1 MYLRCIYWH
10 GSLVDQLSVARV
22 DTDCLVCK
30 FQVVD
35 PLVYKEFRW
44 LLVIM
49 AMEKYIFSK
58 MCGITF
64 DLTVE
69 LTQMSFE
76 ATALYNQK
84 NRQGNSLPKE
94 TANNLHKL
102 GF

>member
-1 MYLRCIYWH
+1 MTLIVWFVNFK
-10 GSLVDQLSVARV
+10 L
-22 DTDCLVCK
+22 
-30 FQVVD
+30 FE

-44 LLVIM
+44 LLVTM
-49 AMEKYIFSK
+49 AMEKYTFSK
-58 MCGITF
+58 MCGNTF

-76 ATALYNQK
+76 AIALYNQK
-84 NRQGNSLPKE
+84 NRQGNSLLKE